1 MTTTTESPSQA
12 GDVGIFFTQLAIVV
26 VLTTIIYGIGWAIE
40 EYLIAD
46 SGFFIWIG
54 AVSLVLLIASS
65 VMGWLERR

>member
-1 MTTTTESPSQA
+1 MTTTTESPAQGS
-12 GDVGIFFTQLAIVV
+12 DVGAFFTQLAIVI

-54 AVSLVLLIASS
+54 ALSLVLLIASS